1 MKLTNPTELQLK
13 TLMSWFSNQQETYQW
28 GGPEFPFPFDTD
40 SFREGLKL
48 DELNSF
54 ALIDDNDQ
62 FVAFGQFYLR
72 IGRCHLG
79 RLVVNPSHRG
89 RGVGKVLVQHL
100 IEKGRKNL
108 NVSECSL
115 FVLNTNQSAKQLYQS
130 AGFIKTDYP
139 QPMPLA
145 NCDYM
150 VKSDF

>member
-13 TLMSWFSNQQETYQW
+13 ALMSWFSNQQETYQW

-40 SFREGLKL
+40 SFRKGLKL

-89 RGVGKVLVQHL
+89 RGIGKVLVQHL
-100 IEKGRKNL
+100 IEKGHENL

-115 FVLNTNQSAKQLYQS
+115 FVLKDNHNALQLYLS
-130 AGFIKTDYP
+130 LGFILADYP
-139 QPMPLA
+139 KPMPIED
-145 NCDYM
+145 CFYM
-150 VKSDF
+150 VKASD